1 MRPNSR
7 KLNEIFRKKM
17 LEVYSRVEENNK
29 YFLGTYFLE
38 TRRGEAWDSYLSD
51 MSKEIG
57 ISYDRATPRQ
67 PHGLIVETDDGTWF
81 RVGDRLV
88 FVPCEI
94 AETILV
100 LGLP

>member
-29 YFLGTYFLE
+29 YFLGTK
-38 TRRGEAWDSYLSD
+38 RGEAWDSYLSD

-67 PHGLIVETDDGTWF
+67 PHGLMAETDDGTWF
-81 RVGDRLV
+81 RVGDSLV